1 MAHPEINCESFMK
14 SPPAAFCG
22 FSRPCAQAAMTS
34 GAVLVAKR
42 RKEMQGGKIVSYE
55 AFNHLS
61 IR

>member
-1 MAHPEINCESFMK
+1 MK

-34 GAVLVAKR
+34 GAVLVATR